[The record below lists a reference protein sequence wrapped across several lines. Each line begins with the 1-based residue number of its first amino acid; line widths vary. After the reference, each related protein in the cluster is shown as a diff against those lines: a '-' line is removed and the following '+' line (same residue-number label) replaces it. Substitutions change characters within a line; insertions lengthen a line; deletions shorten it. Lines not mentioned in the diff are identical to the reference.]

1 MDNNSNVIMALCSH
15 LCVTDGVSPLE
26 PREWAELAKRLL
38 NNNLQPEDIINFSES
53 DFLNKLQIG
62 KDFSQRIIR
71 LLDRSASL
79 SFELSRYANMGIYAI
94 TRADREY
101 PERLKKK
108 LGNACPPI
116 FYYSGNLSLLDN
128 RSIGFVGSR
137 SAGEADEAFTKRIV
151 STVVGNGFSAVSG
164 GAKGIDSI
172 ACEFA
177 ISCGGTATEF
187 LSDSMLRKLRNS
199 TDVEA
204 IQNSKLLLL
213 SVTKPDAG
221 FNAGI
226 AMMRNKYIYSQ
237 SDATI
242 IIKSDKGKG
251 GTWNGAIENL
261 KKGWCTEYCRNIKH
275 PGNVELIRMGAIP
288 IDENWDGTITKT
300 EFDKSKVKSI
310 QSEVKKPDGVQ
321 LSLFD

>member
-226 AMMRNKYIYSQ
+226 AMMRNKYIYAHSFG
-237 SDATI
+237 TVVV
-242 IIKSDKGKG
+242 KSDYNKG
-251 GTWNGAIENL
+251 GTWNGAVENL
-261 KKGWCTEYCRNIKH
+261 RNNWCETFCWDNKRYKGNS
-275 PGNVELIRMGAIP
+275 GLILKGATP
-288 IDENWDGTITKT
+288 IDESWNGDINSGSDT
-300 EFDKSKVKSI
+300 DR
-310 QSEVKKPDGVQ
+310 SEQ